1 LDAGRAGAGD
11 RFDFGRGAPWSSPK
25 AAAVGQ
31 GSEEL
36 SSEGESVILLRINLG
51 HERVSPLDR
60 LLALRIS
67 RKVKT
72 LGIGEAESSGGG
84 TGAIDLEVSVI
95 QPLVART
102 ELAAMM
108 AKHFPKVSFAISE

>member
-1 LDAGRAGAGD
+1 MDAGRAGAGD

-36 SSEGESVILLRINLG
+36 SSEGKSVIL
-51 HERVSPLDR
+51 
-60 LLALRIS
+60 S
-67 RKVKT
+67 R
-72 LGIGEAESSGGG
+72 S
-84 TGAIDLEVSVI
+84 DL
-95 QPLVART
+95 T
-102 ELAAMM
+102 AMM

>member
-1 LDAGRAGAGD
+1 
-11 RFDFGRGAPWSSPK
+11 
-25 AAAVGQ
+25 
-31 GSEEL
+31 
-36 SSEGESVILLRINLG
+36 
-51 HERVSPLDR
+51 
-60 LLALRIS
+60 
-67 RKVKT
+67 VKT